1 MSSTCQRNILLLVVF
16 ALAIC
21 AEQTSLQTLQP
32 YKARMETTY
41 RPEITDTASATYSPI
56 PFTPDL
62 GEMVNSIASDSSV
75 SDAMRQARMGWGLE
89 STRDE
94 L

>member
-1 MSSTCQRNILLLVVF
+1 
-16 ALAIC
+16 
-21 AEQTSLQTLQP
+21 
-32 YKARMETTY
+32 METTY
-41 RPEITDTASATYSPI
+41 RPEITDTASGTYSPI

-62 GEMVNSIASDSSV
+62 GQIVNSIAAESSV
-75 SDAMRQARMGWGLE
+75 SNAMQQARAGWGLE